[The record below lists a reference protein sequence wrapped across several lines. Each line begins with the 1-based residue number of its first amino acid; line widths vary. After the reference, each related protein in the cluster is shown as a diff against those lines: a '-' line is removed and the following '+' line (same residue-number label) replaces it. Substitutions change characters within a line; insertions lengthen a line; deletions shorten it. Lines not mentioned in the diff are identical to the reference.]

1 MRKYIQAICPK
12 SITDAFTL
20 QLNSS
25 LTLFNG
31 YKINLTDDEKLG
43 GRTMAEGREGYARLV
58 SRVAIQ
64 FPSALSRADNPLEL
78 SNLLDAYQNL
88 EGNRLALMQ
97 ALETIEEMQL
107 GAASDIMV
115 LVDRYV
121 ANLQISRS
129 NEASLDGAM
138 KEIDDW
144 NKRFAHKANSEE

>member
-1 MRKYIQAICPK
+1 MRKYIQSICPK
-12 SITDAFTL
+12 SVTDAFTL
-20 QLNSS
+20 QVNNG
-25 LTLFNG
+25 LTLFNA

-58 SRVAIQ
+58 SRVAVQ
-64 FPSALSRADNPLEL
+64 FPTALSRADNPIDLI
-78 SNLLDAYQNL
+78 NLLDAYQNL
-88 EGNRLALMQ
+88 EGNRLALLQ

-138 KEIDDW
+138 KDIDDW
-144 NKRFAHKANSEE
+144 NRRFANKPNNKE